1 MVDNKNKISN
11 DFLRQNYCEILN
23 FFKSKHTFDKHFTLH
38 FTTERNINNISFFL
52 GWFATYVWNWRFK
65 RRRVRDRSFR
75 SEYIM
80 INVMNF
86 VFISLT
92 LLFQFYMSVEW
103 DILEVPAV
111 RWEPFLFFIKMQ
123 QFSPKKISWSF
134 FKFLFQLKFDVCLP
148 SNRDFKT
155 FWVASSNA
163 LRW

>member
-11 DFLRQNYCEILN
+11 DFLRQNDCEILN
-23 FFKSKHTFDKHFTLH
+23 FVQIKTHFWQTFHITFYYWIKYQQYF
-38 FTTERNINNISFFL
+38 FFL

-75 SEYIM
+75 SEYII

-86 VFISLT
+86 IFISLT